1 MKASLLSVLILILC
15 NKILFSNKASEFILH
30 DKSPLT
36 TYEENQTDTSL
47 ARIFFNKGNDFLK
60 KPNSDSAIVYLD
72 KAKMIYEKESLWE
85 NYFSCINLIAAA
97 LRDKEEVDSSISILE
112 NNLVYAKEKL
122 GEDNLVYAKMKN
134 LLGYSYKVNGDF
146 NKAQQFAAECLD
158 IQLKENAFT
167 EVADTYYL
175 LGTIYFNKGEF
186 DNSIKNLNLSLEKI
200 DKKNQRVLI
209 SNIDNAMGQ
218 AYQQKGDPDKAI
230 ELYKASLD
238 IKIKE
243 SGESDPE
250 LAAVYNNLAVVYF
263 YMGDNDTALEY
274 YLKALSINLKTRE
287 PDNIDMGI
295 EYNNISMAYRVNG
308 NFNEALKYGELS
320 RNILIN
326 KLGENHPT
334 VGAIINNTGRTY
346 SDMKDYDKAI
356 ESYQTALEIW
366 KEKYGE
372 VHPVTAQAYFNIGE
386 ALGNK
391 GDYATAVEYLNKSL
405 SARLSVFGGK
415 HPKIAELYQELGKIY
430 SAKQSY
436 DSALYFYQKSI
447 VSITENFNDSSIYA
461 NPAEENIL
469 WHNEL
474 LNSLALK
481 GDAFAARYSLNN
493 NLKDLLSA
501 YSSFQF
507 SSNLIDKTRHGF
519 KAEGSKL
526 SFGKRAFP
534 IYEKGINTSLKLFEL
549 TKNDEYLKAAFK
561 FSEKSKAGLLYEAV
575 SEVKAR
581 NFSGLP
587 DSLLEREKNLRVDLA
602 YFDTQILN
610 EKQKKQSSPEKI
622 KELEDDYFSLHQQYI
637 SLLENLEKNYLSYYQ
652 LKYKEK
658 DVSVENLQKMLDNQ
672 SAILE
677 YFLSDSVL
685 YIFVLSN
692 QNLEEET
699 VILDKPVTEIVR
711 LFRQSLQNL
720 EFENYI
726 SSALSLYKILIRPIE
741 KKISNSKNL
750 IIIPDGILYYLPFEA
765 MLSEKVD
772 VNVNED
778 INFSEFPYL
787 VKKFNTSYLFSASFL
802 KEETKR
808 PDDNYSFVGFAPV
821 FAGDNSQQKKKTMND
836 STVAQLKRAIE
847 INDKTYSELPETK
860 HEVEGILDLF
870 RKKKL
875 SGLNYISENAKEEMI
890 KSEIMKNYSFLHIA
904 THGFMNEEKPKLS
917 GIIFTNKNNSSGED
931 GILYS
936 DEIYNLN
943 LNADL
948 VVLSACESGLGK
960 IVKGEGIIGLTRGFI
975 YSGARNIVVSL
986 WQVADKSTSELM
998 IEFYRNILDGK
1009 SFSSSLREAKLKLI
1023 KDGTYSYPLEWSPFV
1038 LIGK

>member
-1 MKASLLSVLILILC
+1 MKAGLLSVLLLILC
-15 NKILFSNKASEFILH
+15 NKVLFSNKASEFILL

-72 KAKMIYEKESLWE
+72 KAKMIYEKESLLE

-112 NNLVYAKEKL
+112 NNLVFAKEKL
-122 GEDNLVYAKMKN
+122 GGDNLVYAKMKN

-146 NKAQQFAAECLD
+146 DKAQRFAAECLN
-158 IQLKENAFT
+158 IQLKENAFI
-167 EVADTYYL
+167 EAADTYYL

-186 DNSIKNLNLSLEKI
+186 DNSIRNLNLALKNVDEENQKI
-200 DKKNQRVLI
+200 LI
-209 SNIDNAMGQ
+209 SNIYNAMGQ
-218 AYQQKGDPDKAI
+218 AYQQKGGTDKAI
-230 ELYKASLD
+230 ELYIASLD

-263 YMGDNDTALEY
+263 YTGDNYTAIEY
-274 YLKALSINLKTRE
+274 YLKALSINLQVRGE
-287 PDNIDMGI
+287 DNIDTGI

-308 NFNEALKYGELS
+308 NFKDALKYGELS
-320 RNILIN
+320 KNILTN
-326 KLGENHPT
+326 KLGEKHPT
-334 VGAIINNTGRTY
+334 VGAIINNSGRTY
-346 SDMKDYDKAI
+346 SDMKEYDKAI
-356 ESYQTALEIW
+356 ESYQTALTLW

-372 VHPVTAQAYFNIGE
+372 VHPFTAQAYFNIGE
-386 ALGNK
+386 AYGNK
-391 GDYATAVEYLNKSL
+391 RNYVPAIEYLNKSL
-405 SARLSVFGGK
+405 SARLSVFGEK
-415 HPKIAELYQELGKIY
+415 HPKIAESYQELGKIY
-430 SAKQSY
+430 SAKQDY
-436 DSALYFYQKSI
+436 DSALYFFQKSI
-447 VSITENFNDSSIYA
+447 ISLTEGFNDSSIYA
-461 NPAEENIL
+461 YPAEESIL
-469 WHNEL
+469 WHNDL

-481 GDAFAARYSLNN
+481 CDAFTSRYSLNN
-493 NLKDLLSA
+493 NLNDLLSA
-501 YSSFQF
+501 YTSFQL
-507 SSNLIDKTRHGF
+507 SSQLIDKIRRGF

-526 SFGKRAFP
+526 SFGKRTFSL
-534 IYEKGINTSLKLFEL
+534 YEKGINISLKLFEL
-549 TKNDEYLKAAFK
+549 TKNDAYLKVAFK
-561 FSEKSKAGLLYEAV
+561 FSEESKAGLLYEAV

-587 DSLLEREKNLRVDLA
+587 DSLLEREKNLRVDMA

-637 SLLENLEKNYLSYYQ
+637 SLLENLEKNYPSYYQ

-658 DVSVENLQKMLDNQ
+658 DISIENLQKMLDNQ
-672 SAILE
+672 SAIVE
-677 YFLSDSVL
+677 YFLSDTTL
-685 YIFVLSN
+685 YIFVLTN
-692 QNLEEET
+692 KNLDEET
-699 VILDKPVTEIVR
+699 IRLDSPVIEIVKQ
-711 LFRQSLQNL
+711 FRRSLQNL

-726 SSALSLYKILIRPIE
+726 SSALSLYKILITPIE
-741 KKISNSKNL
+741 KEISNSKNL
-750 IIIPDGILYYLPFEA
+750 VIIPDGILYYLPFEA

-802 KEETKR
+802 QEETKG

-821 FAGDNSQQKKKTMND
+821 FAGDNSRQKKKTKND

-860 HEVEGILDLF
+860 REVEGILDLF

-875 SGLNYISENAKEEMI
+875 PGLNFISENAKEEMI

-998 IEFYRNILDGK
+998 IEFYKNILSGK
-1009 SFSSSLREAKLKLI
+1009 SYSSSLREAKLSLI
-1023 KDGTYSYPLEWSPFV
+1023 KEGTYSYPLEWSPFV